1 VLPIR
6 PVYIVTYQPVCTV
19 RGQPHRSSR
28 HTPPT
33 FTSLSTPDQSIVSA
47 KAAIPL
53 SLAQYRRF
61 FLVGTVV
68 GLLAI
73 ALREL
78 IAAALPADTPL
89 FYSISVIV
97 VYVFGILLSYVLQH
111 RFTFKVDLG
120 TSDWRRLTS
129 FIAVALIGALTTWL
143 LSLIF
148 RYELG
153 FDRIFG
159 LLSGSIAFGVA
170 ALSSS
175 VLTYALNAL
184 VVFRRS

>member
-1 VLPIR
+1 MAAV
-6 PVYIVTYQPVCTV
+6 
-19 RGQPHRSSR
+19 G
-28 HTPPT
+28 
-33 FTSLSTPDQSIVSA
+33 LSFH
-47 KAAIPL
+47 
-53 SLAQYRRF
+53 QYRRF

-97 VYVFGILLSYVLQH
+97 VYVFGIVLSYVLQH
-111 RFTFKVDLG
+111 RFTFKVSLG
-120 TSDWRRLTS
+120 NSSWRRLGS
-129 FIAVALIGALTTWL
+129 FIAVALLGALTTWL
-143 LSLIF
+143 LSLVF

-159 LLSGSIAFGVA
+159 QLSGSMAFAVA
-170 ALSSS
+170 AVTSS
-175 VLTYALNAL
+175 VLTYTLNAL
-184 VVFRRS
+184 FVFRRF